1 MIQRFGANFM
11 DSRMELYKVYRGEL
25 NSARQSNIDEL
36 DKAILTLSSGGLGL
50 SLAFLKDIVP
60 LTQTSLLPL
69 LYCSW
74 GLFIVAIV
82 FTVVSFGTH
91 RRALDVQL
99 SIADEYFLAENEKAY
114 DTPNSWAKLTAGL
127 SVMSVATFVLA
138 IVLAVLFV

>member
-69 LYCSW
+69 LYFSW

-82 FTVVSFGTH
+82 FTLVSFRPHPRPLTLH
-91 RRALDVQL
+91 HSLTTAQL
-99 SIADEYFLAENEKAY
+99 L
-114 DTPNSWAKLTAGL
+114 
-127 SVMSVATFVLA
+127 
-138 IVLAVLFV
+138 